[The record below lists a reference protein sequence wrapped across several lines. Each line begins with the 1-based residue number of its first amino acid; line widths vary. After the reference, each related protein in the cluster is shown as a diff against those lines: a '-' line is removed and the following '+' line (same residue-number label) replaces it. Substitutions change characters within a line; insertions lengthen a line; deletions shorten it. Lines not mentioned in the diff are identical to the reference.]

1 MSPFSWQG
9 QKRTE
14 LGICQRLESC
24 VNELNFSECQVEHL
38 RSEMNG
44 LEREKSDLRNQV
56 AILRQHIQEHKEAGC
71 NIDAPPTVI

>member
-1 MSPFSWQG
+1 MD
-9 QKRTE
+9 E
-14 LGICQRLESC
+14 LK
-24 VNELNFSECQVEHL
+24 FSECQVEHL

-56 AILRQHIQEHKEAGC
+56 AMLKQHIQEHKEAGC